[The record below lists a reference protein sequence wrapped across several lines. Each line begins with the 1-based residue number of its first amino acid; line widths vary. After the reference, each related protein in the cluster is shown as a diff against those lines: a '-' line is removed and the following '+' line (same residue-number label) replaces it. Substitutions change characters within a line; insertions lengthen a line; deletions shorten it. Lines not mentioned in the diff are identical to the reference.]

1 MKKLLRKG
9 VKEGLNYREA
19 KELFRNASLEELYEA
34 SMEKSLEKTKK
45 ITFYKNAYVPVSIT
59 GYACSLNCKHCNRHY
74 LRHMIPAPSVDRLVK
89 VCENLKKRGV
99 EGIVLS
105 GGSRRDGTVPLDEFA
120 DGIKAVR
127 ELGLKV
133 LAHTGPINERQV
145 KILEK
150 AGLTSSLLDVVGSG
164 DVAERVFGI
173 KIPESRYKRA
183 IELISESSIG
193 LAPHVIVGLDF
204 GRVDENSHELKA
216 LEMLRGAD
224 VDTLVI
230 VVLIPTKG
238 TAMQNVKAPDPEVV
252 GRITAIANLMH
263 DSEVALS
270 CVRPGTLY
278 RKALDENAILAG
290 ATKVAIPSSRAYEVA
305 ERIGRKYTTY
315 EMKCCGID

>member
-9 VKEGLNYREA
+9 IKVGLTYREA
-19 KELFRNASLEELYEA
+19 KELFKHAKLEELYEA
-34 SMEKSLEKTKK
+34 SMEKSLDKTKK

-59 GYACSLNCKHCNRHY
+59 GYKCSLSCKHCNRHY
-74 LRHMIPAPSVDRLVK
+74 LRHMIPAPSVDRLIE
-89 VCENLKKRGV
+89 VCERLKRRGV

-105 GGSRRDGTVPLDEFA
+105 GGSRKDGTVPLDEFA

-127 ELGLKV
+127 EMGLNV
-133 LAHTGPINERQV
+133 LAHTGPVNERQV
-145 KILEK
+145 KILER

-173 KIPESRYKRA
+173 KIGEDRYRKA

-193 LAPHVIVGLDF
+193 LAPHIIVGLDF
-204 GRVDENSHELKA
+204 GNVGAETHELKA
-216 LEMLRGAD
+216 LDMLRDAN

-238 TAMQNVKAPDPEVV
+238 TPMQDVKAPKPEIV

-263 DSEVALS
+263 ESEVALS

-305 ERIGRKYTTY
+305 KSIGRDYITY